1 MLVTTEGLQI
11 LADGLWRISTKGDN
25 PVRDGWYALYLPS
38 GVRIEFGVDAES
50 RIAIEAYEPVTF
62 PALHDILGTS
72 LSIPVSSG

>member
-11 LADGLWRISTKGDN
+11 LADGLRRVSTEVDN
-25 PVRDGWYALYLPS
+25 PVRDEWYALYLPS
-38 GVRIEFGVDAES
+38 GVRIEFGVEAETDS
-50 RIAIEAYEPVTF
+50 DRDQEPVTF